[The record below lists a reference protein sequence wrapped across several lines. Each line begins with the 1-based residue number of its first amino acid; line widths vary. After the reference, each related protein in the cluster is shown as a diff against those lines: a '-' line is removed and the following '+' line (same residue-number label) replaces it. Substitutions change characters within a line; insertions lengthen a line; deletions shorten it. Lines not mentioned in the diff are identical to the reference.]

1 MTRALLVLLA
11 LCATVR
17 AEDIKLPRTVA
28 ILHVPAGWH
37 RLENASVV
45 AAYKTDAGLTLAV
58 TRAQIAN
65 PAAWNTRTRDA
76 YMTQIEK
83 GALKGM
89 KRTARKAEVLR
100 GRRVVSEASGVPA
113 LDLEARRDDGSTLV
127 LRVLA
132 FRTYAITIAVDV
144 PRGGSLA
151 DARAVTT
158 AFAPPPD
165 YKP

>member
-1 MTRALLVLLA
+1 MKALVVVLA
-11 LCATVR
+11 LCTVAH
-17 AEDIKLPRTVA
+17 AEDIKLPRSVA
-28 ILHVPAGWH
+28 ILHVPTGWH
-37 RLENASVV
+37 RIDNASVV

-58 TRAQIAN
+58 TRAQLAN

-89 KRTARKAEVLR
+89 KRTARK
-100 GRRVVSEASGVPA
+100 VSEASGVPA

-132 FRTYAITIAVDV
+132 FRTYAMSVAVDV

-158 AFAPPPD
+158 AFAPPAD

>member
-1 MTRALLVLLA
+1 MKALLVLLV
-11 LCATVR
+11 LCTAAR

-28 ILHVPAGWH
+28 ILHVPAAWH
-37 RLENASVV
+37 RIENASVV
-45 AAYKTDAGLTLAV
+45 AAYRTDAGLALAV

-83 GALKGM
+83 GALKGL
-89 KRTARKAEVLR
+89 KRTARK
-100 GRRVVSEASGVPA
+100 VSEASGVPA

-132 FRTYAITIAVDV
+132 FRTYAIAIAVDV